1 MVTYLCTV
9 GTSAAKAI
17 GTRISDDWVREKGG
31 VAAAAE
37 AIYQTLAHGDMQNED
52 HLKKVLSA
60 EIHSLAR
67 MPLAAG
73 DRVVLYASETPD
85 GQACAQSVML
95 YLQERGFEAQVNV
108 VAGLQVQ
115 NAERFRALGVPNFV
129 RAVLNDIESYGA
141 DYCVLNP
148 TGGFKAL
155 VPYTVLIGMLRR
167 VPSRYI
173 FEQSSELITLPPFP
187 LDFSRS
193 LVNDQ
198 VAALLKQIEAQTF
211 IPISELET
219 GLPYD
224 IRQSLMPLFE
234 IDGAQVTLS
243 AIGILV
249 LEDLQK
255 PVAYRVYLSQKAV
268 AGIKDL
274 DSRADTDPIRFLLR
288 VAADHNAFSA
298 ALHGN
303 AGQGFSWLKPGRTS
317 DRYLVSIEEGRM
329 LVWEAV
335 NHQDYDL
342 MSSRPDLGGTCLA
355 NRRAYAPFL
364 RLEEWLE

>member
-1 MVTYLCTV
+1 
-9 GTSAAKAI
+9 
-17 GTRISDDWVREKGG
+17 
-31 VAAAAE
+31 
-37 AIYQTLAHGDMQNED
+37 
-52 HLKKVLSA
+52 
-60 EIHSLAR
+60 
-67 MPLAAG
+67 
-73 DRVVLYASETPD
+73 
-85 GQACAQSVML
+85 ML
-95 YLQERGFEAQVNV
+95 YLQEGGYEAQVKV
-108 VAGLQVQ
+108 IEGLQVQ
-115 NAERFRALGVPNFV
+115 NAERFRAVGVPNFV

-198 VAALLKQIEAQTF
+198 VASLLKKIEAQTF
-211 IPISELET
+211 IPTAEMEA
-219 GLPYD
+219 LPYD

-234 IDGAQVTLS
+234 IDGAQVSLS

-255 PVAYRVYLSQKAV
+255 PVAYRAYLSQKAV
-268 AGIKDL
+268 AGIKNL
-274 DSRADTDPIRFLLR
+274 GSRADTDPIRYLLR
-288 VAADHNAFSA
+288 VAADRNAFNAS
-298 ALHGN
+298 LHGN
-303 AGQGFSWLKPGRTS
+303 AGQGFSWLKPGSTS
-317 DRYLVSIEEGRM
+317 DRYLVSIEEDRM

-335 NHQDYDL
+335 DHQDYEQ
-342 MSSRPDLGGTCLA
+342 MSNRSSVGGACLA
-355 NRRAYAPFL
+355 NRRAYVPFL